1 MNKEIKELFERYQHG
16 KASKQ
21 EIKLIEEWFAS
32 FDKDQPLVNDSQR
45 SAALDQLDQEMAEL
59 FPVTK
64 VRPMWGRRLLQ
75 AAAVLLLAGAG
86 VFLVKLFSAKVPVA
100 PVTYTSI
107 AANYGQKR
115 SLQLPDGTLAYLNSG
130 SAIRIP
136 SNYGKANRHIE
147 LKGEAFF
154 MVKHDA
160 AKPFSINTGKITIA
174 DIGTSFNI
182 KAYPDDKQVRVAV
195 ESGIVEIDKTNEG
208 AKPETYAK
216 ALTKNQQFVYD
227 SQTGKHSVGKVAVD
241 NIIAWR
247 KNTLNFEN
255 ASFDEIAR
263 TLERWYNVSI
273 TLENNAGNYRHYT
286 VSFNNE
292 PVDKVLRVL
301 KSLSGMNYHVN
312 ANQIS
317 INLQNC
323 KRMTK

>member
-21 EIKLIEEWFAS
+21 EIKLIEDWFAS
-32 FDKDQPLVNDSQR
+32 FDKNQPLVNEQQQ
-45 SAALDQLDQEMAEL
+45 SAALEQLDQEMAEL

-75 AAAVLLLAGAG
+75 VAAVLLFAGAG
-86 VFLVKLFSAKVPVA
+86 VFLVKLFSAKVPVTL
-100 PVTYTSI
+100 VTYTTI

-115 SLQLPDGTLAYLNSG
+115 SLQLPDGTLASLNSG
-130 SAIRIP
+130 STIRIP
-136 SNYGKANRHIE
+136 SNYGKTSRHIE
-147 LKGEAFF
+147 LTGEAFF

-182 KAYPDDKQVRVAV
+182 KAYPDDQQIRVAV
-195 ESGIVEIDKTNEG
+195 ESGIVEIDKTAAG
-208 AKPETYAK
+208 AKPETFAK
-216 ALTKNQQFVYD
+216 SLTRNQQFVYD
-227 SQTGKHSVGKVAVD
+227 KPSGKHSVGKVAVD

-263 TLERWYNVSI
+263 TLERWYNVSV
-273 TLENNAGNYRHYT
+273 TLENNNRNYRHYT

-312 ANQIS
+312 NNQIS